1 MVRVEWMRGRSGRLA
16 LALMDRLG
24 VWRLW
29 ERWLDPAMGRLLD
42 GHTGAFVD
50 VGVHV
55 GQTLLKVKRL
65 SPDTPYVG
73 FEPNLPAL
81 AQVETM
87 VRRRRLAGCTFYPL
101 ALGTSWGVASLH
113 SRGGDADPAASVV
126 EGFRERAFY
135 SAARCVSLA
144 AGDDVLAGAGH
155 RPVAMIK
162 IDVEGGEL
170 EVLQGLRQTL
180 AGDRPPVLCEVLP
193 VYDAA
198 ESRGAF
204 RLQRQE
210 EMEALLSDLDY
221 RILRLQRDG
230 NLLLQATIGV
240 HGNLEQCDYL
250 FLPVER
256 LPDVETLCRQAS

>member
-1 MVRVEWMRGRSGRLA
+1 MGGRSGRLA

-24 VWRLW
+24 AWRLW
-29 ERWLDPAMGRLLD
+29 ERWLDPALGLLLQGRS
-42 GHTGAFVD
+42 GIFVD

-65 SPDTPYVG
+65 SPATPYVG

-87 VRRRRLAGCTFYPL
+87 VRRRRLSGCTFYPL
-101 ALGTSWGVASLH
+101 ALGTAWGVASLR

-126 EGFRERAFY
+126 DGFRGREFY
-135 SAARCVSLA
+135 SAARPVSLA
-144 AGDDVLAGAGH
+144 IGDDVLAGAGH

-170 EVLQGLRQTL
+170 EVLQGLRRTL

-193 VYDAA
+193 VYDGG
-198 ESRGAF
+198 EPRGAF

-210 EMEALLSDLDY
+210 DMEALLRDLDY
-221 RILRLQRDG
+221 RLLRLERDG
-230 NLLLQATIGV
+230 TLLSLQTIGV

-256 LPDVETLCRQAS
+256 LADVDSLCREMP